1 MQLRGQIVSIYP
13 DITLDQVFIQI
24 QTTKEYQQ
32 ELQDIRETKDLD
44 IEFKKHR
51 EKRSLSANA
60 YFHVLCGK
68 IANKLGVTPTEIKN
82 MMLRDYGFID
92 EDVKTIILRDD
103 VNYLKLEDLHLR
115 PIEGQRKQLGK
126 YFYQVYYVIRGSH
139 TYNTA
144 EFSCLLDGTISEAKE
159 LGIETLTPDE
169 LEKMKASW
177 EENHGKQTEN

>member
-24 QTTKEYQQ
+24 STTKACMDEIQSVR
-32 ELQDIRETKDLD
+32 DIPDLD
-44 IEFKKHR
+44 IEIKKHR
-51 EKRSLSANA
+51 EKRSLNSNS
-60 YFHVLCGK
+60 YFHLLCGK
-68 IANKLGVTPTEIKN
+68 IANKLGVTPTEVKN

-139 TYNTA
+139 TLNTA
-144 EFSCLLDGTISEAKE
+144 EMSQLIQGTVDEAKE
-159 LGIETLTPDE
+159 LGIETLTPE
-169 LEKMKASW
+169 QIKAMNERWKVEIGSDR
-177 EENHGKQTEN
+177 